1 MRNRVATRVM
11 LPMTRRPSA
20 TTDGSVAKLLLSR
33 TIWATARVAS
43 EPEPI
48 ATPMSAS
55 LRARTSFTPS
65 PVIATVCPWDCSAPT
80 MSRFC
85 CGVTRPKTVSA
96 SRAVAISS
104 RSAGSRRASTVFS
117 APGRP
122 SLPATAPTDTA
133 LSPEMTFAVTSCSSK

>member
-1 MRNRVATRVM
+1 M

-20 TTDGSVAKLLLSR
+20 TTEGRVAKLLFSS

-55 LRARTSFTPS
+55 FSASTSLTPS
-65 PVIATVCPWDCSAPT
+65 PVIATVCPRVWSAAT

-85 CGVTRPKTVSA
+85 CGVTRPKTAFRSI
-96 SRAVAISS
+96 SVAMSS
-104 RSAGSRRASTVFS
+104 RSSGSRRASTACS
-117 APGRP
+117 APGIP
-122 SLPATAPTDTA
+122 SFWATAPTETA
-133 LSPEMTFAVTSCSSK
+133 LSPEMTFAATFWSSK